1 MAMLWYC
8 WLVGWSVGV
17 SFLGV
22 LGEDRWEW
30 GAGRRGEGY
39 PNEVPTLT
47 LAARRPLTLMMMII
61 KRSWIVQKGMRTR
74 LSHGEGRGG
83 FLVEGG
89 IMAGEV
95 IREEE

>member
-1 MAMLWYC
+1 VEGY
-8 WLVGWSVGV
+8 
-17 SFLGV
+17 FLGV
-22 LGEDRWEW
+22 LGEDRWEG
-30 GAGRRGEGY
+30 GARRRGEEY

-61 KRSWIVQKGMRTR
+61 RRSWMVQKGTRTR

-89 IMAGEV
+89 MMVGEAV
-95 IREEE
+95 

>member
-1 MAMLWYC
+1 
-8 WLVGWSVGV
+8 VGGRSGIGV
-17 SFLGV
+17 QGGV
-22 LGEDRWEW
+22 
-30 GAGRRGEGY
+30 GEGY
-39 PNEVPTLT
+39 PNKVPTLT
-47 LAARRPLTLMMMII
+47 LVVRRPLTLMMTII
-61 KRSWIVQKGMRTR
+61 RRSWIVQKGMRTR